1 MLQGVMCVCVW
12 GGGACKLGVAC
23 PSGSPCAVTVCSDRP
38 FLVHAGLYPRLEEA
52 RSHIVTVV
60 QHPGDAIFVP
70 SGWWHTGR
78 PNAMFFAPANPQ
90 QRGLR

>member
-1 MLQGVMCVCVW
+1 MLLQGVTME
-12 GGGACKLGVAC
+12 GGGGGGHACQAFHVAV
-23 PSGSPCAVTVCSDRP
+23 AVPVHRVHDRP

>member
-1 MLQGVMCVCVW
+1 MHVRHSTSQWQSLCN
-12 GGGACKLGVAC
+12 
-23 PSGSPCAVTVCSDRP
+23 DRP